1 MTLLRGL
8 DPDVAYPATASVPDS
23 DLHSRVR
30 YLTYGALREHFAGR
44 GDCFVGQDL
53 NIYYRHGDPRI
64 VVAPDVFVCFGVDAE
79 ALRNVASYR
88 VWEAGAPP
96 AFVLEI
102 ASENT
107 YPADLEEKPAKYL
120 ELGVDEYWR
129 LDPTGGDFFVPMLQ
143 AERRRGDTW
152 EAIDVIVDGDGVGGG
167 GSGGGGVSGGDG
179 GVGSGS
185 SGRGG
190 GGGGGGGLSGDGG
203 GGLRGH
209 SGVLN
214 LDLHAERH
222 RLRFSDPRTG
232 DRLLDP
238 TEMRHD
244 RDAAVARAEA
254 AEARAAAAEAELTA
268 LRTRPNDR
276 P

>member
-30 YLTYGALREHFAGR
+30 YLSYGALREHFAGR

-88 VWEAGAPP
+88 VWEVGAPP

-120 ELGVDEYWR
+120 EMGVNEYWR

-152 EAIDVIVDGDGVGGG
+152 EAIDVIVDGDGGGGVG
-167 GSGGGGVSGGDG
+167 GSGVGGVS
-179 GVGSGS
+179 
-185 SGRGG
+185 GG

-203 GGLRGH
+203 GGGLRGH
-209 SGVLN
+209 SGVLD
-214 LDLHAERH
+214 LDLHAEPH
-222 RLRFSDPRTG
+222 HLRFSDPRTG

-244 RDAAVARAEA
+244 RDAAVSRAEA
-254 AEARAAAAEAELTA
+254 AEVRAAAAEAELTA

>member
-1 MTLLRGL
+1 MTLLGGL

-53 NIYYRHGDPRI
+53 NIYYRHGDPRV
-64 VVAPDVFVCFGVDAE
+64 VVAPDVFVCFGVDPE

-88 VWEAGAPP
+88 VWQVGAPP
-96 AFVLEI
+96 VFVLEI

-107 YPADLEEKPAKYL
+107 YPADLDEKPAKYL
-120 ELGVDEYWR
+120 EMGVDEYWR
-129 LDPTGGDFFVPMLQ
+129 LDPTGGDLFVPLLQ
-143 AERRRGDTW
+143 AERRHGDTW
-152 EAIDVIVDGDGVGGG
+152 EPIDVTPDD
-167 GSGGGGVSGGDG
+167 
-179 GVGSGS
+179 
-185 SGRGG
+185 
-190 GGGGGGGLSGDGG
+190 GGGLG

-209 SGVLN
+209 SRVLN
-214 LDLHAERH
+214 LDLHAEPH
-222 RLRFSDPRTG
+222 RLRFRDSRTG
-232 DRLLDP
+232 TWLLDP
-238 TEMRHD
+238 DEMRHD

-254 AEARAAAAEAELTA
+254 AVARAEAAEAELVA
-268 LRTRPNDR
+268 RRARPNDR

>member
-96 AFVLEI
+96 VFVLEI

-120 ELGVDEYWR
+120 EMGVDEYWR

-152 EAIDVIVDGDGVGGG
+152 EAIDVIVDGDG
-167 GSGGGGVSGGDG
+167 
-179 GVGSGS
+179 
-185 SGRGG
+185 GG
-190 GGGGGGGLSGDGG
+190 GGGGVGVGGLSGDGG

-214 LDLHAERH
+214 LDLHAEPH
-222 RLRFSDPRTG
+222 HLRFSDSRTG

-254 AEARAAAAEAELTA
+254 AEARAAAAEAELAA
-268 LRTRPNDR
+268 LRARPTDR